1 MSDIFS
7 IFKLNLLN
15 HCLFYNNIWN
25 ILGHS
30 YDWRLVIKIY
40 ILTFCNRTSSR
51 YVRHRWSNQTS
62 PILNVVSCNAVSL
75 STFLKRFPLPD
86 THGWKT
92 LPCRF
97 FVYWDWSVSQR
108 RKYSN
113 NRLVLIDVTSIRQF

>member
-40 ILTFCNRTSSR
+40 ILTFCNRTSSMSDTADQTK
-51 YVRHRWSNQTS
+51 RH
-62 PILNVVSCNAVSL
+62 
-75 STFLKRFPLPD
+75 
-86 THGWKT
+86 
-92 LPCRF
+92 
-97 FVYWDWSVSQR
+97 
-108 RKYSN
+108 
-113 NRLVLIDVTSIRQF
+113 QF